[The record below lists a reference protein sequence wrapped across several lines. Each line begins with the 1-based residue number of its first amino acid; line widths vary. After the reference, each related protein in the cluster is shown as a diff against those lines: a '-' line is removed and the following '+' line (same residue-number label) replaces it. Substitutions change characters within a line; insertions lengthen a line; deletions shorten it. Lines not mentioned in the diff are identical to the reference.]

1 MRKEYHESQ
10 KVEEIMKYGFWVN
23 KTKESNGL
31 AGNFM
36 RAKFNNMYRKGLAD
50 LNLMIKYFDI
60 QGLKPKAIR
69 TEIERLWVN
78 FNEYIDGPWLT
89 KQIQKIRKKGNKQM
103 IDVEPVFIGQDTL
116 NWFKEMIHKTS
127 DEWIAEGNE
136 TNSISERSEGEFGIE
151 RTKCLFQLYVWSL
164 IQRQY
169 SKYPNNIYL
178 SGNRPRLKREAWL
191 KGKTKLMPDCM
202 YPMYDWGIWDSTF
215 DEKDKWMLNFSMIPE
230 DGEKTIEVPL
240 EFSGKWFEE
249 ICGEKNSR
257 PPKQVLPSKCPCC
270 HKKFDRKSHNPKEL
284 CPDCAKKKRAEAA
297 RERRKREKTQK
308 Q

>member
-10 KVEEIMKYGFWVN
+10 KVEELLETGVYVF
-23 KTKESNGL
+23 KTRESQGL
-31 AGNFM
+31 ATHYNKV
-36 RAKFNNMYRKGLAD
+36 KFENKYRKGLAD
-50 LNLMIKYFDI
+50 LNLLIKYFDN

-69 TEIERLWVN
+69 AEIERLWVN
-78 FNEYIDGPWLT
+78 YSFLDGPWLT
-89 KQIQKIRKKGNKQM
+89 KHIIAIRKREKKEL
-103 IDVEPVFIGQDTL
+103 IDIKPVFIGQDTL
-116 NWFKEMIHKTS
+116 DWFKEMIHKTS

-136 TNSISERSEGEFGIE
+136 TNGIRERSEGEFGIE
-151 RTKCLFQLYVWSL
+151 RTKCLFQLYIWSL

-202 YPMYDWGIWDSTF
+202 YPMYDWGIWNSTF
-215 DEKDKWMLNFSMIPE
+215 DKKDKWMLNFSMIPE
-230 DGEKTIEVPL
+230 DDEKTIEVPL

-257 PPKQVLPSKCPCC
+257 PPKQILPDKCPCC

-284 CPDCAKKKRAEAA
+284 CPECAKKKRAKAA
-297 RERRKREKTQK
+297 RERRKREKAQK